1 MRNNIEEL
9 LDNRISKNVSIKFKD
24 INDFLVGKLE
34 CSNKLEE
41 YVLKLRNGIKI
52 YFYPNQ
58 VENLE

>member
-52 YFYPNQ
+52 YFYPN
-58 VENLE
+58 